1 MNDSSTVEIG
11 EEFNEFL
18 DFQETL
24 VTKQLNEEGTKILPI
39 LNPTIT
45 TTIVDENVLVDS
57 KPDEK
62 LKMQT
67 TEKNVLR
74 KSLRIQS
81 IVVVPMH
88 SFPAIHCS
96 IPPSQ
101 PPLPLYRFTG
111 TNFDPGG
118 DKHRFRDTAVNSGN
132 FHYKPSL
139 LQIPWDRGKSI
150 VYDFVIS
157 FKLFNWFTPVRSNT
171 PPVTIFDSCGDM
183 SGMSAI
189 SGGSICIFS
198 LLWLPWDRG
207 KDDWK
212 FGIAASYFWQWIYF
226 RREALVLISRFTAN
240 RTGHNCTFILG
251 QVANNNWAF
260 QQDISATTHK
270 K

>member
-1 MNDSSTVEIG
+1 MRDDGRSKGGFSFMNDSSAVEIG

-24 VTKQLNEEGTKILPI
+24 VTKQSNEEGTKMLPI

-57 KPDEK
+57 KPGEK

-67 TEKNVLR
+67 TEKKVVHE
-74 KSLRIQS
+74 SLRIQS

-88 SFPAIHCS
+88 SFPAKHCS

-101 PPLPLYRFTG
+101 
-111 TNFDPGG
+111 
-118 DKHRFRDTAVNSGN
+118 
-132 FHYKPSL
+132 PSL

-171 PPVTIFDSCGDM
+171 PLVTIFDSGGDI
-183 SGMSAI
+183 SSTSAI
-189 SGGSICIFS
+189 SGGSLCIFS
-198 LLWLPWDRG
+198 LLWLPW
-207 KDDWK
+207 
-212 FGIAASYFWQWIYF
+212 
-226 RREALVLISRFTAN
+226 
-240 RTGHNCTFILG
+240 C
-251 QVANNNWAF
+251 
-260 QQDISATTHK
+260 
-270 K
+270 

>member
-1 MNDSSTVEIG
+1 MNDSSAVEIG

-67 TEKNVLR
+67 TEKKVVHE
-74 KSLRIQS
+74 SLRIQS

-88 SFPAIHCS
+88 SFPAKHCS
-96 IPPSQ
+96 MPPSQ

-118 DKHRFRDTAVNSGN
+118 DKHRFRDMAVNSCN

-139 LQIPWDRGKSI
+139 LHIQWD
-150 VYDFVIS
+150 
-157 FKLFNWFTPVRSNT
+157 
-171 PPVTIFDSCGDM
+171 
-183 SGMSAI
+183 
-189 SGGSICIFS
+189 
-198 LLWLPWDRG
+198 
-207 KDDWK
+207 
-212 FGIAASYFWQWIYF
+212 
-226 RREALVLISRFTAN
+226 
-240 RTGHNCTFILG
+240 
-251 QVANNNWAF
+251 
-260 QQDISATTHK
+260 
-270 K
+270 